1 MKKSKKLAVFDIDG
15 TIFRKNL
22 HFELINELVWLG
34 AFPTVVRRQLT
45 EVYASWLEHEGTYED
60 YRHAIVDLYSQ
71 YIKGCT
77 EASVREASR
86 MVVPFQAKKTYIFAE
101 NLIRQLRK
109 EGYHLIA
116 VSGSPLEIVEEY
128 NRDYLKFDF
137 VYGSVYGKDADG
149 IYTGEALFE
158 PSKDKGTV
166 VKQYAYEQGIDLADS
181 YGIGDTESDIKF
193 LKLVAYPIAF
203 NPNQNLL
210 AAAREEGWRVV
221 VEKKDVIYEISQ
233 QSIANSQRLTANKKQ
248 EKTINS
254 QQSAANKKQKTKK
267 K

>member
-1 MKKSKKLAVFDIDG
+1 MVLGLLVIDMVVISLVVIACVVAVFDIP
-15 TIFRKNL
+15 
-22 HFELINELVWLG
+22 
-34 AFPTVVRRQLT
+34 AFF
-45 EVYASWLEHEGTYED
+45 S
-60 YRHAIVDLYSQ
+60 
-71 YIKGCT
+71 
-77 EASVREASR
+77 
-86 MVVPFQAKKTYIFAE
+86 
-101 NLIRQLRK
+101 
-109 EGYHLIA
+109 
-116 VSGSPLEIVEEY
+116 
-128 NRDYLKFDF
+128 
-137 VYGSVYGKDADG
+137 
-149 IYTGEALFE
+149 LFE